1 MPKGDN
7 PNSRK
12 NLKRCTPTEAREQGS
27 RGGKKSAEVRAAYKS
42 VKEVLLDLSSQ
53 VHTNGKGQKAQ
64 GFEIIGRKLFS
75 MAQQGNTKA
84 MDMYLKL
91 CGELTNNVDV
101 TTNGK
106 AIVNE
111 SIVVEVIDKREQV
124 EQGEE

>member
-12 NLKRCTPTEAREQGS
+12 NLKISAEELRKRQIN
-27 RGGKKSAEVRAAYKS
+27 GGKKSGEVRAAYKS

-91 CGELTNNVDV
+91 CGELTNHVDV

-106 AIVNE
+106 DISKEPVVIKIV
-111 SIVVEVIDKREQV
+111 
-124 EQGEE
+124 GEDDAPIERVK

>member
-1 MPKGDN
+1 MPTGDH

-12 NLKRCTPTEAREQGS
+12 NLKISAEELRKRQIN
-27 RGGKKSAEVRAAYKS
+27 GGKKSAQVRAAYKS
-42 VKEVLLDLSSQ
+42 VREVLMDLSAQ
-53 VHTNGKGQKAQ
+53 EHTNSKGQKAQ

-91 CGELTNNVDV
+91 CGELTNHVDV

-106 AIVNE
+106 EISKEPVVIKIVDGNDE
-111 SIVVEVIDKREQV
+111 PIERVK
-124 EQGEE
+124 

>member
-1 MPKGDN
+1 MPTGDH

-12 NLKRCTPTEAREQGS
+12 NLNISAEELRKRQIN
-27 RGGKKSAEVRAAYKS
+27 GGKKSAQVRAAYKS
-42 VKEVLLDLSSQ
+42 VREVLMDLSAQ
-53 VHTNGKGQKAQ
+53 EHTNGKGQKAQ

-91 CGELTNNVDV
+91 CGELTNHIDV

-106 AIVNE
+106 EIVNE
-111 SIVVEVIDKREQV
+111 PIIVEVIDKREQV
-124 EQGEE
+124 EQNED

>member
-27 RGGKKSAEVRAAYKS
+27 RGGKRSAEVRGAYKS
-42 VKEVLLDLSSQ
+42 VKEVLMDLSTQ

-75 MAQQGNTKA
+75 MAQQGNGRA
-84 MDMYLKL
+84 LELYLKL
-91 CGELTNNVDV
+91 CGELTTNVDV

-106 AIVNE
+106 DISSE
-111 SIVVEVIDKREQV
+111 PIKVEIIDKREQV
-124 EQGEE
+124 ENEEE